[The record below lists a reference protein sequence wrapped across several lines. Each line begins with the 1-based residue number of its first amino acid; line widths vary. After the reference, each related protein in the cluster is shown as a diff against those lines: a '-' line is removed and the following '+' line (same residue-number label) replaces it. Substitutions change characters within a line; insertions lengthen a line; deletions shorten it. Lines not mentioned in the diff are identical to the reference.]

1 MNCSSPTILEFAVR
15 DKSHLRHIYYDVS
28 KILGAGHKQ
37 SLVVCSPLR
46 GFSNIYAIEILK
58 THFDSQILIFKYL
71 KYQFYFMF

>member
-37 SLVVCSPLR
+37 SMIVGSPLR
-46 GFSNIYAIEILK
+46 GIAIILM
-58 THFDSQILIFKYL
+58 TLVWHGA
-71 KYQFYFMF
+71 